1 MEGTVTWTRVGSGHL
16 PARVLI
22 LEHLIG
28 ARDNNVGGSDVS
40 PCRRR
45 GICCTSFCVRSPL
58 RNLLLSA
65 AKLWRATVRSIDRAL
80 LCCKRAGDT
89 HSRHRGDRFNISAS
103 RHFSHSATANSERR
117 SDLLVH
123 KISPAHPGAIKS
135 TGAMLP
141 GAAQAVTLPQ
151 EYLRQSVGGGSRR
164 AANTHFLPT
173 DNSPLHRVGHPL
185 ALG

>member
-1 MEGTVTWTRVGSGHL
+1 MIICATPHGMRVRRIALCFTTSLSQLDWERSCEVVIKIQWDGATFHLEGTVTWTRVGSGHL
-16 PARVLI
+16 PPRVLI

-28 ARDNNVGGSDVS
+28 ARDNDVGGSDVS
-40 PCRRR
+40 PCRWR

-80 LCCKRAGDT
+80 LCCKRVGDT
-89 HSRHRGDRFNISAS
+89 HSRHRRDQFNHSAS
-103 RHFSHSATANSERR
+103 RHFSHSATANSERC

-135 TGAMLP
+135 T
-141 GAAQAVTLPQ
+141 
-151 EYLRQSVGGGSRR
+151 
-164 AANTHFLPT
+164 
-173 DNSPLHRVGHPL
+173 
-185 ALG
+185 